1 MTGRLVLV
9 ATPIGN
15 LDDLSSRAVE
25 ALASADLVAC
35 EDTRRTGR
43 LLKHAGIEGA
53 DLLRL
58 DAHTEERSAV
68 VVVDRIAAGA
78 TVALVSDAGMP
89 GVSDPGERLVG
100 RVVAAGQTVEV
111 VPGPSAPVTAV
122 AASGLPTDR
131 WTMEGFL
138 PRKGGARTA
147 RLAELAVEERTMVV
161 FESPHRLAVT
171 LAELAAALGGERRGV
186 VAREMTKLHEE
197 FVRGTLSELAAWADQ
212 SPKGEIVL
220 VVEGAPPPD
229 ETDDGRVRAVVA
241 EALAA
246 GASTRDAADEAARRL
261 AVSRRRAYR
270 LALEASGS

>member
-1 MTGRLVLV
+1 
-9 ATPIGN
+9 
-15 LDDLSSRAVE
+15 
-25 ALASADLVAC
+25 
-35 EDTRRTGR
+35 
-43 LLKHAGIEGA
+43 
-53 DLLRL
+53 
-58 DAHTEERSAV
+58 
-68 VVVDRIAAGA
+68 
-78 TVALVSDAGMP
+78 
-89 GVSDPGERLVG
+89 
-100 RVVAAGQTVEV
+100 
-111 VPGPSAPVTAV
+111 
-122 AASGLPTDR
+122 
-131 WTMEGFL
+131 
-138 PRKGGARTA
+138 
-147 RLAELAVEERTMVV
+147 
-161 FESPHRLAVT
+161 
-171 LAELAAALGGERRGV
+171 LAAALGGERRGV